1 VLDAT
6 AWPRIRRLFRWL
18 EQFHDCFHHQ
28 AQTRAL
34 RRYVQGVLGDSGRK
48 SMEAMLARVTDPGH
62 YQALQHFITHA
73 VWDVA
78 PVWRSLLRL
87 LPVRRGVLIIDDT
100 GWLKQGKHSV
110 GVARQY
116 CGAVGKV
123 ANCQVAVTTMLWA
136 GQRAWPLGMTLYVP
150 QDWTR
155 DPARR
160 TRTGIP
166 TTVHFQ
172 EKWRLALTLLRRAR
186 AAGIDLT
193 AVVADA
199 GFGDVSAFREALHR
213 LQLPYALGVSS
224 QLTVFLGTPR
234 VAVPPATGGRGQ
246 PPTRLTLLDDV
257 TPTALSQV
265 ATTLPARAW
274 RRITWRNGDHTPW
287 MADFAALRVTPAH
300 AWRRRRLAPEVWLLC
315 QRPCGG
321 ETVAK
326 YFFVHLPATASL
338 QKVVTLAHQRWAI
351 EQQYQDLKDELGFD
365 HFEGRSY
372 DGWQHHAV
380 LTAVAYTFLQRE
392 RAYRGSGAP
401 LTFPIVRGLVRETF
415 TALLFASKPEYLKWM
430 IRVQRLLPLRI

>member
-1 VLDAT
+1 
-6 AWPRIRRLFRWL
+6 
-18 EQFHDCFHHQ
+18 
-28 AQTRAL
+28 
-34 RRYVQGVLGDSGRK
+34 
-48 SMEAMLARVTDPGH
+48 MEAMLVRVTDPGH

-78 PVWRSLLRL
+78 PVWQRL
-87 LPVRRGVLIIDDT
+87 VQHVPARRGVLIIDDT

-136 GQRAWPLGMTLYVP
+136 KQRAWPLGMTLYLP
-150 QDWTR
+150 KDWTR
-155 DPARR
+155 DAARR
-160 TRTGIP
+160 TRVGIP
-166 TTVHFQ
+166 PTVFFQ

-186 AAGIDLT
+186 TAGIALT

-199 GFGDVSAFREALHR
+199 GFGDVSAFREVLH
-213 LQLPYALGVSS
+213 QWKLPYALGVSS

-234 VAVPPATGGRGQ
+234 VAVPAATGRRGQ
-246 PPTRLTLLDDV
+246 PPTRLALLDDV
-257 TPTALSQV
+257 TPTALSRV
-265 ATTLPARAW
+265 ATSLPARAW
-274 RRITWRNGDHTPW
+274 RRLTWRNGHHDPW
-287 MADFAALRVTPAH
+287 QAEFAARRVTPAH
-300 AWRRRRLAPEVWLLC
+300 AWRRRQLAPEVWLLC

-321 ETVAK
+321 DTAVK

-338 QKVVTLAHQRWAI
+338 QTLVTLAHQRWAI

-372 DGWQHHAV
+372 EGWQHHAV
-380 LTAVAYTFLQRE
+380 LTTVAYTFLQRE
-392 RAYRGSGAP
+392 RATRASGAS

-415 TALLFASKPEYLKWM
+415 TALLFASKPAYLKWM
-430 IRVQRLLPLRI
+430 IRAQRLLPLRI

>member
-1 VLDAT
+1 MLDAT
-6 AWPRIRRLFRWL
+6 AWPRVRRLFRWL
-18 EQFHDCFHHQ
+18 EQFHDCFHHP
-28 AQTRAL
+28 AQTLAL

-78 PVWRSLLRL
+78 PVWQRL
-87 LPVRRGVLIIDDT
+87 LERVPVRHGVLIIDDT

-136 GQRAWPLGMTLYVP
+136 KQRAWPLGMTLYLP
-150 QDWTR
+150 KDWTR
-155 DPARR
+155 DAVRR
-160 TRTGIP
+160 TRVGIP
-166 TTVHFQ
+166 PTVFFQ

-186 AAGIDLT
+186 AAGIALT

-199 GFGDVSAFREALHR
+199 GFGDVSAFREILHQ
-213 LQLPYALGVSS
+213 LKLPYALGVSS

-234 VAVPPATGGRGQ
+234 VGVPAATGRRGQ
-246 PPTRLTLLDDV
+246 PPTRLALLDDV
-257 TPTALSQV
+257 TPTALSRV

-274 RRITWRNGDHTPW
+274 RRITWRNGHHAPW
-287 MADFAALRVTPAH
+287 TAEFAALRVTPAH
-300 AWRRRRLAPEVWLLC
+300 AWRRRQLVPEVWLLC

-321 ETVAK
+321 DTVVK

-338 QKVVTLAHQRWAI
+338 QKIVTLAHQRWAI

-372 DGWQHHAV
+372 EGWQHHAV
-380 LTAVAYTFLQRE
+380 LTTVAYTFLQRE
-392 RAYRGSGAP
+392 RAARGAGAA

-415 TALLFASKPEYLKWM
+415 TALLFASKPAYLTWM
-430 IRVQRLLPLRI
+430 IRAQRLLPLRI

>member
-1 VLDAT
+1 
-6 AWPRIRRLFRWL
+6 
-18 EQFHDCFHHQ
+18 
-28 AQTRAL
+28 
-34 RRYVQGVLGDSGRK
+34 
-48 SMEAMLARVTDPGH
+48 MEAMLARVTDPGH

-78 PVWRSLLRL
+78 PVWRSLLRR

-136 GQRAWPLGMTLYVP
+136 EQRAWPLGMTLYVP
-150 QDWTR
+150 KDWTD

-160 TRTGIP
+160 TRAGIP
-166 TTVHFQ
+166 ATVQFQ

-199 GFGDVSAFREALHR
+199 GFGDVTMFREALHR

-224 QLTVFLGTPR
+224 QLTVFRGTPR
-234 VAVPPATGGRGQ
+234 VAVPPATGRRGQ

-257 TPTALSQV
+257 APIALARV
-265 ATTLPARAW
+265 ATILPARAW
-274 RRITWRNGDHTPW
+274 RRQTWRNGDHAPW
-287 MADFAALRVTPAH
+287 EAEFAALRVTPAQ
-300 AWRRRRLAPEVWLLC
+300 AWRKRRLAPEVWLLC

-321 ETVAK
+321 GTVAK

-338 QKVVTLAHQRWAI
+338 KQLVILAHQRWAI

-372 DGWQHHAV
+372 NGWQHHVV
-380 LTAVAYTFLQRE
+380 LTALAYTFLQRE
-392 RAYRGSGAP
+392 RAYHGPGSP
-401 LTFPIVRGLVRETF
+401 LTFPMVRGLVRETF
-415 TALLFASKPEYLKWM
+415 TALLFASKPAYLKWM
-430 IRVQRLLPLRI
+430 IRAQQLLPLRI

>member
-1 VLDAT
+1 MLDAT
-6 AWPRIRRLFRWL
+6 AWPRVRRLFRWL

-28 AQTRAL
+28 AQRLAL

-136 GQRAWPLGMTLYVP
+136 GQRAWPLGMTLYLP
-150 QDWTR
+150 KDWTR

-160 TRTGIP
+160 TRAGIP
-166 TTVHFQ
+166 PTVHFQ

-199 GFGDVSAFREALHR
+199 GFGDISVFREALHR
-213 LQLPYALGVSS
+213 LPLPYALGVSS

-234 VAVPPATGGRGQ
+234 VVEVVGARVAAADIGAV
-246 PPTRLTLLDDV
+246 LL
-257 TPTALSQV
+257 
-265 ATTLPARAW
+265 RAE
-274 RRITWRNGDHTPW
+274 
-287 MADFAALRVTPAH
+287 FAALRVTPAS
-300 AWRRRRLAPEVWLLC
+300 AWRKRRLAPEVWLLC

-321 ETVAK
+321 DTVMK

-338 QKVVTLAHQRWAI
+338 KKLVTLAHQRWAI

-372 DGWQHHAV
+372 EGWQHHAV

-392 RAYRGSGAP
+392 RAYRGPGAP
-401 LTFPIVRGLVRETF
+401 LTFPMVRGLVRETF

-430 IRVQRLLPLRI
+430 IRAQRLLPLRI

>member
-1 VLDAT
+1 
-6 AWPRIRRLFRWL
+6 
-18 EQFHDCFHHQ
+18 
-28 AQTRAL
+28 
-34 RRYVQGVLGDSGRK
+34 
-48 SMEAMLARVTDPGH
+48 MEAMLARVTDPGH

-78 PVWRSLLRL
+78 PVWQRL
-87 LPVRRGVLIIDDT
+87 LQHVPARRGVLIIDDT
-100 GWLKQGKHSV
+100 GWLKQGRHSV

-136 GQRAWPLGMTLYVP
+136 KQRAWPLGMTLYLP

-155 DPARR
+155 DAARR
-160 TRTGIP
+160 TRVGIP
-166 TTVHFQ
+166 PTVFFQ

-186 AAGIDLT
+186 AAGITLT

-199 GFGDVSAFREALHR
+199 GFGDVSAFRETLHQ
-213 LQLPYALGVSS
+213 LKLPYAVGVSS
-224 QLTVFLGTPR
+224 QLTVFRGTPR
-234 VAVPPATGGRGQ
+234 VAVPAATGRRGQ
-246 PPTRLTLLDDV
+246 PPTRLALLDDV
-257 TPTALSQV
+257 TPTALARV

-274 RRITWRNGDHTPW
+274 RRVTWRNGDHDPW
-287 MADFAALRVTPAH
+287 QAEFAALRVTPAH
-300 AWRRRRLAPEVWLLC
+300 AWRQRHLAPEVWLLC

-321 ETVAK
+321 DTVVK

-338 QKVVTLAHQRWAI
+338 QKLVTLAHQRWAI

-372 DGWQHHAV
+372 EGWQHHAV
-380 LTAVAYTFLQRE
+380 LTTVAYTFLQRE
-392 RAYRGSGAP
+392 RTSRASGAS

-415 TALLFASKPEYLKWM
+415 TALLFASKPEYLKWI
-430 IRVQRLLPLRI
+430 IRAQRQLPLRI